1 MLIVAQ
7 GTVRLEKAL
16 FYVNK
21 KRLNYIPDS
30 FEVIAFEF
38 FEN

>member
-1 MLIVAQ
+1 MLIVAR
-7 GTVRLEKAL
+7 GTVRLEKA

-21 KRLNYIPDS
+21 KRLNYVPDS